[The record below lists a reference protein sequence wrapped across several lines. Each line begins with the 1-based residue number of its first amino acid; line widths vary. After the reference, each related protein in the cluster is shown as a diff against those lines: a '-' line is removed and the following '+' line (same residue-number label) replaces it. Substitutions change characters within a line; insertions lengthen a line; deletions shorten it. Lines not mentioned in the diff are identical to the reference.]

1 MTQIKSVNVPR
12 ESFRHSRVGFLEKLT
27 SLLHLDGTGDKKR
40 PISKV
45 RNDRMV
51 ELSPHLLR
59 DIGFLDGK
67 DPRA

>member
-12 ESFRHSRVGFLEKLT
+12 ESFRHSRVGLLEKLT
-27 SLLHLDGTGDKKR
+27 ALLHLERSKHKKR
-40 PISKV
+40 PTSKL